1 MAYIRT
7 KICGITQ
14 VKDALCAAEQGAD
27 AIGLVFYEKS
37 PRCVSIETAQKIVEK
52 LPAFVSVVGLFVNQ
66 TADNIKEIL
75 KAVPL
80 DYLQFHGDEPP
91 EFCEQFHRP
100 YIKAIR
106 VQNEN
111 DIQAALNNYK
121 TARALLF
128 DAHNPTQYG
137 GTGDAFDWTMLP
149 EKINR
154 QWILAGGL
162 NPDNVLSAIS
172 ATGAVAVDLS
182 SGVEKEKGIK
192 DHNKI
197 KQLMEKIKGFQAA

>member
-1 MAYIRT
+1 MVYIRT
-7 KICGITQ
+7 KICGITNIE
-14 VKDALCAAEQGAD
+14 DALCAAENGAD
-27 AIGLVFYEKS
+27 AIGLVFFAKS

-66 TADNIKEIL
+66 SADFIQEIIS
-75 KAVPL
+75 AVPL
-80 DYLQFHGDEPP
+80 DYLQFHGDETP
-91 EFCEQFHRP
+91 EFCEQFNRP

-106 VQNEN
+106 VHSED
-111 DIQAALNNYK
+111 DIQAALNSYK

-128 DAHNPTQYG
+128 DAYHPNTYG

-154 QWILAGGL
+154 SWILAGGL
-162 NPDNVLSAIS
+162 NPDNVIAAIS
-172 ATGAVAVDLS
+172 QTNAVAIDLS
-182 SGVEKEKGIK
+182 SGVEKDKGIK

-197 KQLMEKIKGFQAA
+197 KQLMHNVKGFQAA